1 MEEERGIYR
10 EEVLLMLG
18 ALAGIKVAVQR
29 ILWYIEGDD
38 EEEAEDLPD
47 A

>member
-1 MEEERGIYR
+1 
-10 EEVLLMLG
+10 MLG
-18 ALAGIKVAVQR
+18 ALADIKVAVQR

-38 EEEAEDLPD
+38 EEETEDLPD